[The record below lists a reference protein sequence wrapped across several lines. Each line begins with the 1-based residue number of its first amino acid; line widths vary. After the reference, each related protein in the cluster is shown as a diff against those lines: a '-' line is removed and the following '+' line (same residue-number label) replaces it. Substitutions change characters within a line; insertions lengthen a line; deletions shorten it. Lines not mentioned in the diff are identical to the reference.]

1 MPNLDKTGPQGQ
13 GPMTG
18 RGMGHCATPAGRQ
31 GVGRGMGRRMGFG
44 RCCGYG
50 RGLGRYFGWNM
61 PQTEEEQKKDLLD
74 YKKSLQEEM
83 EDVEKELS
91 EIQK

>member
-18 RGMGHCATPAGRQ
+18 RGMGRCGKGIGQ
-31 GVGRGMGRRMGFG
+31 KFG
-44 RCCGYG
+44 HCCGGHHG
-50 RGLGRYFGWNM
+50 RGLGRYYGWNE
-61 PQTEEEQKKDLLD
+61 PQTDEEKRKDLED
-74 YKKSLQEEM
+74 YKKALKEEM

-91 EIQK
+91 SVNK